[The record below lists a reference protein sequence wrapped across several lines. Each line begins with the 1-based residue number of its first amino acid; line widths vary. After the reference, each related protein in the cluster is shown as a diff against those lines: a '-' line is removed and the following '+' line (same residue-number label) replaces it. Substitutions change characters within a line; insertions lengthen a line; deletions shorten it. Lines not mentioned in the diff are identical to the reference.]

1 MEVLYLIL
9 FAYVTYML
17 IVTIGITYGYHR
29 YFSHKEFEANNWQ
42 EVIMLYCGLLCGGR
56 SPLTWVGV
64 HRMHH
69 TYSDTELDPHSPI
82 KGLWWSYL
90 LWQNHKIDLAKDKI
104 WVVKDMMKDPY
115 LKFFHNHN

>member
-42 EVIMLYCGLLCGGR
+42 EVISFWALIF
-56 SPLTWVGV
+56 
-64 HRMHH
+64 
-69 TYSDTELDPHSPI
+69 I
-82 KGLWWSYL
+82 KGC
-90 LWQNHKIDLAKDKI
+90 IFI
-104 WVVKDMMKDPY
+104 WLFAHSLSGHAVLFYVLCFVNNY
-115 LKFFHNHN
+115 T